1 MDVRFGFTPN
11 LGLTATLNPDFSQIE
26 ADQTYIDLNNRF
38 GFFLKERRPFFLDG
52 NEYFNDTSR
61 SFYSRAINDP
71 LYGLKFSGKEGRSA
85 LGFLHL
91 VDKTPSATVHEL
103 DTPGFNDD
111 ELADR
116 IAINHI
122 ARARI
127 DAFNGG
133 YIGLTGL
140 DKRMFDPVAFQTMG
154 QHHAA
159 VIDFS
164 LPFSEESQLMG
175 ASTQSWTG
183 RPGESLMW
191 GQENLLE
198 YSKYARVGSSVRG
211 MVIDRSTGLR
221 KELGFLNQSG
231 LTLAEAEWFHTLEF
245 DGSVDRYRP
254 GVEVFAQVERNGD
267 GVQTVQLNQSLVH
280 HGIHEWSGEVGMLRS
295 REENVEDLG
304 WFAEIEYESDW
315 AHFISLESRVRGSR
329 LLDYNRLKPAH
340 IINLH
345 TDLTLRPTA
354 GISWQNEFLYERIFP
369 EDANSEFATRWRTR
383 LNWQFTRE
391 LGLRTILEHTGG
403 TALEPKLRSSL
414 LLSWLLNPGT
424 AAYIGYSET
433 TQLAG
438 GTGALERAVF
448 GKVSVYWR
456 P

>member
-1 MDVRFGFTPN
+1 MWRAFVVRKVPATGASYSYPRIQRRHPRLFSLAAPLQNVKPSSAGSGLEITPSLTAHQAAARSDLTQPLQYTGLNPWTEAIRPAMDVRFGFTPN

-191 GQENLLE
+191 GQVNLLE
-198 YSKYARVGSSVRG
+198 YS
-211 MVIDRSTGLR
+211 
-221 KELGFLNQSG
+221 
-231 LTLAEAEWFHTLEF
+231 
-245 DGSVDRYRP
+245 
-254 GVEVFAQVERNGD
+254 
-267 GVQTVQLNQSLVH
+267 
-280 HGIHEWSGEVGMLRS
+280 
-295 REENVEDLG
+295 
-304 WFAEIEYESDW
+304 
-315 AHFISLESRVRGSR
+315 
-329 LLDYNRLKPAH
+329 
-340 IINLH
+340 
-345 TDLTLRPTA
+345 
-354 GISWQNEFLYERIFP
+354 
-369 EDANSEFATRWRTR
+369 
-383 LNWQFTRE
+383 
-391 LGLRTILEHTGG
+391 
-403 TALEPKLRSSL
+403 
-414 LLSWLLNPGT
+414 
-424 AAYIGYSET
+424 
-433 TQLAG
+433 
-438 GTGALERAVF
+438 
-448 GKVSVYWR
+448 
-456 P
+456 